1 MNIILT
7 VTTYN
12 QEEKKISEIRINK
25 STSEFSNNNFIAF
38 EDEKECK
45 VNNVMLTILNQN
57 ENFMDK

>member
-45 VNNVMLTILNQN
+45 INNVMLTILNQN